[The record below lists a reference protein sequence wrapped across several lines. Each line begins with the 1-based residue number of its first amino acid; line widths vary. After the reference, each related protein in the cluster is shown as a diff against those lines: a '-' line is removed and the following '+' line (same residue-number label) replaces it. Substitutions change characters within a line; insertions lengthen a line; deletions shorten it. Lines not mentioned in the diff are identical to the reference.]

1 MIKIQVNKNNDVD
14 TIIVSGHSGYDA
26 EGHDIVCAG
35 VSSIVTTTVN
45 AIVRYDEK
53 MIQYESKSGYLKMEV
68 KHNEIV
74 DLLIENMLSL
84 LEEMQQQYKKYIKI
98 N

>member
-14 TIIVSGHSGYDA
+14 TIIVSGHSGYDV

-53 MIQYESKSGYLKMEV
+53 MSCNS
-68 KHNEIV
+68 
-74 DLLIENMLSL
+74 
-84 LEEMQQQYKKYIKI
+84 
-98 N
+98 

>member
-1 MIKIQVNKNNDVD
+1 MIKIQVNKSNDVD
-14 TIIVSGHSGYDA
+14 TIIVSGHSGYDV

>member
-14 TIIVSGHSGYDA
+14 TIIVSGHSGYDV

>member
-1 MIKIQVNKNNDVD
+1 MIKVQVNKDKN
-14 TIIVSGHSGYDA
+14 TITISGHSGYDV

-45 AIVRYDEK
+45 AIVRYDENL
-53 MIQYESKSGYLKMEV
+53 IQYESKSGYVKIEV
-68 KHNEIV
+68 KHNEFV
-74 DLLIENMLSL
+74 NLLIENMISL
-84 LEEMQQQYKKYIKI
+84 LKEMEEKYQKYIKV

>member
-14 TIIVSGHSGYDA
+14 TIIVSGHSGYDV

-45 AIVRYDEK
+45 ALVRYDEK

-74 DLLIENMLSL
+74 DLLIENMISL

>member
-1 MIKIQVNKNNDVD
+1 MIKIQVNENHDVT
-14 TIIVSGHSGYDA
+14 TIVVSGHAGYDV

-45 AIVRYDEK
+45 AIIRYDEK
-53 MIQYESKSGYLKMEV
+53 LIQYESKSGYVKMEV
-68 KHNEIV
+68 KHNEFV
-74 DLLIENMLSL
+74 DLLIENMISL
-84 LEEMQQQYKKYIKI
+84 LKEMEEKYKKYIKV

>member
-14 TIIVSGHSGYDA
+14 TIIVSGHSGYDV

-74 DLLIENMLSL
+74 DLLIENMISL